1 MNYTNMLSH
10 PRLCAAAA
18 AVLVLT
24 GCATTANNPQDPLE
38 GYNRAV
44 YSFNDAV
51 DRTVLKPTAT
61 AYKKVVPGFAQTG
74 VNNFFGNLS
83 DAWSSINNFLQGKG
97 EAGAT
102 DFGRVAV
109 NSTFGIF
116 GLLDIASEA
125 GMQKHNED
133 FGQTLGKWGVPSGP
147 YLMLPLLGPSTV
159 RDTAALPADSAGNI
173 WRYKTPVNWRNVG
186 TGVNLIDKRATL
198 LDASGLMEDAALDR
212 YEFLRDGYL
221 QRRQSQVYDG
231 NVPRQ
236 ADDVAEPAP
245 SETK

>member
-1 MNYTNMLSH
+1 
-10 PRLCAAAA
+10 
-18 AVLVLT
+18 
-24 GCATTANNPQDPLE
+24 
-38 GYNRAV
+38 
-44 YSFNDAV
+44 
-51 DRTVLKPTAT
+51 
-61 AYKKVVPGFAQTG
+61 

-147 YLMLPLLGPSTV
+147 YLILPLLGPSTV
-159 RDTAALPADSAGNI
+159 RDTAALPADFAGDI
-173 WRYKTPVNWRNVG
+173 WTYKTPVNWRNVG
-186 TGVNLIDKRATL
+186 TGVRIIDKRATL
-198 LDASGLMEDAALDR
+198 LDASGLMDDAALDR

>member
-1 MNYTNMLSH
+1 MNYTNTLSH
-10 PRLCAAAA
+10 MRLCAAAA

-61 AYKKVVPGFAQTG
+61 VYKNVVPSFAKTG
-74 VNNFFGNLS
+74 VSNFFGNLS
-83 DAWSSINNFLQGKG
+83 DAWSSVNNFLQGKG

-147 YLMLPLLGPSTV
+147 YLMLPILGPSTV

-173 WRYKTPVNWRNVG
+173 WGYKTPVNWRNVG
-186 TGVNLIDKRATL
+186 TGVNLIDKRAAL
-198 LDASGLMEDAALDR
+198 LDASGLMDDVALDR
-212 YEFLRDGYL
+212 YEFLRDSYL

-236 ADDVAEPAP
+236 VDDADAPAP

>member
-1 MNYTNMLSH
+1 MNYTNTLSQV
-10 PRLCAAAA
+10 RLCTAAA

-61 AYKKVVPGFAQTG
+61 VYKNVVPGFAQTG
-74 VNNFFGNLS
+74 VSNFFGNLS
-83 DAWSSINNFLQGKG
+83 DAWSSINNLLQGKG

-125 GMQKHNED
+125 GMPKHNED

-147 YLMLPLLGPSTV
+147 YLILPLLGPSTV
-159 RDTAALPADSAGNI
+159 RDTAALPADIGGDI
-173 WRYKTPVNWRNVG
+173 WKYKEPANWRNIGAAVRIVD
-186 TGVNLIDKRATL
+186 TRASL
-198 LDASGLMEDAALDR
+198 LDASGMLDDAALDR

-231 NVPRQ
+231 DVPRQ
-236 ADDVAEPAP
+236 PVDEQ
-245 SETK
+245 

>member
-1 MNYTNMLSH
+1 MNYAVKLSH
-10 PRLCAAAA
+10 LRLCAAAA

-147 YLMLPLLGPSTV
+147 YLILPLLGPSTV
-159 RDTAALPADSAGNI
+159 RDTAALPADFAGDI
-173 WRYKTPVNWRNVG
+173 WTYKTPVNWRNVG
-186 TGVNLIDKRATL
+186 TGVRIIDKRATL
-198 LDASGLMEDAALDR
+198 LDASGLMDDAALDR